1 MMNSSEQKRILDQYH
16 ILDTPIEE
24 IFDDFVD
31 LAKETFDVPI
41 AFISF
46 LDEKRQWFK
55 SISGLDAQNVPLDET
70 VCNVTMH
77 SREDVVVIEDLSKDQ
92 RFSHLPFIDGSPNL
106 RFYAGYPLR
115 SSEGVPIGTMC
126 LLDHHAKALSP
137 KERNFML
144 MLGKGVMHL
153 LESRRQNE
161 AYKQVL
167 VQTNKE
173 LTDAL
178 DSVLEAQEIAQM
190 GSFDWN
196 LINNEINW
204 TKELY
209 HLFGQE
215 PMKQNQLTPDAW
227 HSMVEPED
235 LIALKESLKTA
246 IKENRLYPVEFRLN
260 RKDGSQIW
268 LRTKLRTNVNDEGKP
283 VRMIGTAR
291 NITAEKIAESKRD
304 SYIESLE
311 AMLFSL
317 SHELRKPLASCK
329 GMLQALAADGGLED
343 VFTPEEVIAKLKSY
357 ISDMDEELK
366 SLTLKVHANKGNL

>member
-1 MMNSSEQKRILDQYH
+1 MNSSSQKRILDAYN
-16 ILDTPIEE
+16 ILDTPKEE
-24 IFDDFVD
+24 IFDDFVA

-55 SISGLDAQNVPLDET
+55 SISGLEAQNVPLDET

-77 SREDVVVIEDLSKDQ
+77 SPDEVVVIKDLSKDE
-92 RFSHLPFIDGSPNL
+92 RFSHLPFISGGPLL

-115 SSEGVPIGTMC
+115 SSEGVAIGTMC
-126 LLDHHAKALSP
+126 LLDNNTKELSA

-161 AYKQVL
+161 NYRQALLK
-167 VQTNKE
+167 TNQE
-173 LTDAL
+173 LTEAL
-178 DSVLEAQEIAQM
+178 HSVLEAQEIAQM
-190 GSFDWN
+190 GSFDWD
-196 LINNEINW
+196 LINNEVSW

-215 PMKQNQLTPDAW
+215 PKKENRLTPDEW
-227 HSMVEPED
+227 HAMVEPED
-235 LIALKESLKTA
+235 LSALKESLKA
-246 IKENRLYPVEFRLN
+246 ALKENRLYPVEFRLN

-268 LRTKLRTNVNDEGKP
+268 LRTKWRMNVNEDGKA

-291 NITAEKIAESKRD
+291 NITAEKIAQSQRD
-304 SYIESLE
+304 AYIESLE
-311 AMLFSL
+311 SMLFSL
-317 SHELRKPLASCK
+317 SHELRKPLATCK
-329 GMLQALAADGGLED
+329 GMLQALTEEGGLKD
-343 VFTPEEVIAKLKSY
+343 VFTPDEVIEKLKAY
-357 ISDMDEELK
+357 IVDIDEELK
-366 SLTLKVHANKGNL
+366 SLTLKVHAKKGNL